1 MHDEREREREWVR
14 ETRETCHVLFYA
26 RDVYTHTGPQGE
38 KGELG
43 PTGPP
48 GLPGEKGAR
57 GKQGKR
63 VSFSEVLRRTT
74 TDQISRTVRNRILSP
89 PLLFF
94 SNIYIISEGKKK
106 VSYFLSSKIFSWII
120 FTLFFSLPFIF
131 FFFFNWEFVTN
142 FLCVFAYLHAM
153 ERKHVASSVVCLLHH
168 VKHDTQ
174 LWTELDQR

>member
-106 VSYFLSSKIFSWII
+106 KYSPISPPPKNSPGLYSHYSSPSLLF
-120 FTLFFSLPFIF
+120 FFFSLIG
-131 FFFFNWEFVTN
+131 NLWQISFV
-142 FLCVFAYLHAM
+142 YLHAM
-153 ERKHVASSVVCLLHH
+153 EESM
-168 VKHDTQ
+168 
-174 LWTELDQR
+174 